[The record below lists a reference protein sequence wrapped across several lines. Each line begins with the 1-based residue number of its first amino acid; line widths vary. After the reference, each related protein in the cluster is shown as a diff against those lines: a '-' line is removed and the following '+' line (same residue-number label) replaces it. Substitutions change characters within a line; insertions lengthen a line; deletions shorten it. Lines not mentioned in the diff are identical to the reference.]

1 MPCQHNGET
10 TWYILIPS
18 LLTRHEDTSLQDLG
32 RPPDALCDATFVPA
46 SPIIS
51 DLEQG

>member
-1 MPCQHNGET
+1 MPFQHNGEIA
-10 TWYILIPS
+10 WYILILPP
-18 LLTRHEDTSLQDLG
+18 LTRHEDTSLEDLSHL
-32 RPPDALCDATFVPA
+32 PDVLRDATFVQA